1 MPNLPLLERNGEG
14 ASPFSR
20 VDKPATSDAIEMPTH
35 PGAAAAALLLLV
47 AATVAARDREAIPA
61 PLQSAPGDT
70 HGEAAARAPAGGVV
84 TAGLFDWLLG
94 IPEKD
99 SPRRGLEPPRSHEQR
114 RGRPSRGASTGTY
127 RTLCVRLCD
136 GFYFPMSYATY
147 PDRFAL
153 DAKRCERSCPSR
165 SRLFVHRNPG
175 ESVSE
180 MVDLE
185 GRSYRDLPTAFLH
198 QVQYVPD
205 CTCRRTP

>member
-1 MPNLPLLERNGEG
+1 MP
-14 ASPFSR
+14 S
-20 VDKPATSDAIEMPTH
+20 H

-47 AATVAARDREAIPA
+47 ATIAAARGREASPA
-61 PLQSAPGDT
+61 PLRSAASDT
-70 HGEAAARAPAGGVV
+70 HGEAALRAPAGGVV

-94 IPEKD
+94 IPEWD
-99 SPRRGLEPPRSHEQR
+99 GPRRRPEPPRSHEHR
-114 RGRPSRGASTGTY
+114 REGPSRGATTGTY

-136 GFYFPMSYATY
+136 GFYFPMSYATH

-175 ESVSE
+175 ESVNE

-205 CTCRRTP
+205 CSCHGTP